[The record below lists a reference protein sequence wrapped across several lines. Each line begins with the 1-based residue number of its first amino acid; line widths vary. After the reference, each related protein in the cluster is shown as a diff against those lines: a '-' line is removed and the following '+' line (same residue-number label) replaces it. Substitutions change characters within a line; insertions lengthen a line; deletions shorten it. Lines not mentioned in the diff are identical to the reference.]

1 MSNIY
6 PFGQTYQYLLT
17 HSQRNQRAGKY
28 DQAMML
34 LTKARRENSQSA
46 ETEAAI
52 ASIYDEI
59 GCEED
64 AIRSY
69 LRVVRLG
76 GENRSDAL
84 FKLSL
89 TFFQRGDILRALAYF
104 EAFASSG
111 RSGVADDMA
120 QLLERQ
126 LAAAVCSSSFSSR
139 RRRAAHLE
147 KRAVQSLHAGRMHAA
162 KRNAERA
169 IRLEE
174 TAQRH
179 LLKACC
185 HLTLEECNAAAV
197 EASEALRLK
206 PVYVQALCLLVDAY
220 AMLGRC
226 ADAKHAALRAL
237 KQART
242 QDSLFSVAVECAK
255 HGYDRMALIA
265 TKRMLRREPFHV
277 RAMEISACA
286 HMNLR
291 HYARAERLFAM
302 MRTLVP
308 DNVVYD
314 SYYKLA
320 QTASPVSERLIM
332 TQDLTHA
339 EAVNRAYE
347 LLSVLH
353 EEPSQL
359 RADPEQLERISKI
372 AQWALYSP
380 QAGENVTLVAIIILS
395 ALDTEQTQN
404 VLLDAVMSPKLDDEV
419 KLSILQAMKDHCS
432 QRPEYADLG
441 GRMVRIASGAAISG
455 RAGNETA
462 QEVVQ
467 LAADTLLKRYPDAAD
482 ELLNL
487 WLRCLNRYGL
497 AKGRHAA
504 ACSAALELSFHL
516 RHGRGVPLRALSRR
530 YGVSRRLI
538 NLWASRMMR
547 LQDENTFDESWRKD
561 NEMHQL

>member
-6 PFGQTYQYLLT
+6 PFGQTCQYLLT
-17 HSQRNQRAGKY
+17 RSQRNQRAGKY

-34 LTKARRENSQSA
+34 LTKARREHPQSA

-52 ASIYDEI
+52 ASVYDEI

-64 AIRSY
+64 AVRSY

-76 GENRSDAL
+76 GKNRSDAL

-89 TFFQRGDILRALAYF
+89 TLFQRGDLLRALTYF

-126 LAAAVCSSSFSSR
+126 LTEAVCSSSFSSR
-139 RRRAAHLE
+139 RQRAAQLE
-147 KRAVQSLHAGRMHAA
+147 KRAVQSLHAGRLHAA
-162 KRNAERA
+162 RRNAERSN
-169 IRLEE
+169 RLEE
-174 TAQRH
+174 TAQRR

-185 HLTLEECNAAAV
+185 HLTLEEGNAAAA
-197 EASEALRLK
+197 EAAEALRLK

-220 AMLGRC
+220 AMLGRY
-226 ADAKHAALRAL
+226 ADAKHAAYRAI
-237 KQART
+237 KQARS

-255 HGYDRMALIA
+255 HGYDKMALIA
-265 TKRMLRREPFHV
+265 TKRMLGREPFHV

-314 SYYKLA
+314 SYYKQA
-320 QTASPVSERLIM
+320 QAASPVSERLTM
-332 TQDLTHA
+332 AQDLTHA

-347 LLSVLH
+347 LLSILH

-359 RADPEQLERISKI
+359 RTDPERLESVSRI

-380 QAGENVTLVAIIILS
+380 QAGANVTLVAIIILS
-395 ALDTEQTQN
+395 ALDTEQTRS
-404 VLLDAVMSPKLDDEV
+404 VLLDAIMSPRLDDGV

-432 QRPEYADLG
+432 QEPEYADLG
-441 GRMVRIASGAAISG
+441 GRLVRIASGAVVSG
-455 RAGNETA
+455 RTGSAA
-462 QEVVQ
+462 SQEVVQ
-467 LAADTLLKRYPDAAD
+467 RAADALLKRYPDAAD
-482 ELLNL
+482 ELLDL
-487 WLRCLNRYGL
+487 WIQCLNRYGQV
-497 AKGRHAA
+497 KGRNAL
-504 ACSAALELSFHL
+504 ACSAALELSYHL
-516 RHGRGVPLRALSRR
+516 RRCRSVPLRALSRR
-530 YGVSRRLI
+530 YGVSTRMI

-547 LQDENTFDESWRKD
+547 LQREKTCDESWRKD